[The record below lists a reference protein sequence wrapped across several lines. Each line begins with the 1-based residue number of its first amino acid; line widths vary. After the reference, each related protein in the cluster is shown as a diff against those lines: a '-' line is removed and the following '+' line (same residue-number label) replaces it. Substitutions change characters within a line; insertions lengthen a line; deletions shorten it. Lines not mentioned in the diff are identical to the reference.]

1 MMGSSEEFNGSTALA
16 LLYEYSRAVAR
27 SKMPAE
33 GSVVSQL
40 FEVVNRSMEG
50 WE

>member
-1 MMGSSEEFNGSTALA
+1 MGSSEEFNGSTALA

-27 SKMPAE
+27 SKTPAE

-40 FEVVNRSMEG
+40 FEVGTRSMEG

>member
-1 MMGSSEEFNGSTALA
+1 MGSSEEFNGSTALA

-27 SKMPAE
+27 SKTPVE

-50 WE
+50 

>member
-1 MMGSSEEFNGSTALA
+1 MHSSEEFNGSTALA
-16 LLYEYSRAVAR
+16 LLYSYSRAVA
-27 SKMPAE
+27 KGKTTAE

-50 WE
+50 WA